1 MTETIG
7 IFGGTFDPPHI
18 GHLILAAEAQY
29 QLKLTR
35 VLWVLT
41 PQPPHKPDQPITS
54 MYQRLEMLRRSIEHT
69 PGFELCSVEI
79 DRPGPHYTIDTIDIL
94 QSRYPKS
101 PLTLLIG
108 GDSLH
113 DLPAW
118 YRPQELV
125 TAAGSLGVMRR
136 PGDDID
142 LFALEQKLPGLMN
155 KVQYIDTPQLD
166 ISSTT
171 IRERVSKGGHFR
183 FFLPPSVFDFIIQN
197 RLYR

>member
-1 MTETIG
+1 MTESIG

-29 QLKLTR
+29 QLNLSK

-41 PQPPHKPDQPITS
+41 PQPPHKPDNPITP
-54 MYQRLEMLRRSIEHT
+54 MYQRLEMLKRSIEHT
-69 PGFELCSVEI
+69 PGFEISTVEI
-79 DRPGPHYTIDTIDIL
+79 DRPGPHYTIDTIDLL
-94 QSRYPKS
+94 QSRSPRT

-118 YRPQELV
+118 HMPQELV
-125 TAAGSLGVMRR
+125 TAVSSLGVMRR

-142 LFALEQKLPGLMN
+142 LSELEKILPGLMN
-155 KVQYIDTPQLD
+155 KIQYIDTPQLD

-171 IRERVSKGGHFR
+171 IRDRVSKAGHFR
-183 FFLPPSVFDFIIQN
+183 FYLPYPVFDFIIQN